1 MDIVYRMSVI
11 FSLVALCSRGLLAE
25 PEEFLIL
32 KRAWMDYFLESN
44 LEKITAL
51 KFKILVLV
59 ICLIHAHLNFAFWAG
74 KERAWFDP
82 FLSLFHISSF

>member
-1 MDIVYRMSVI
+1 
-11 FSLVALCSRGLLAE
+11 
-25 PEEFLIL
+25 
-32 KRAWMDYFLESN
+32 MDYFLESN

-74 KERAWFDP
+74 KEQAWFDP